1 MIAVD
6 TNLLVRILTNDDP
19 DQARRALEIL
29 NNDDIF
35 IPKTVLLET
44 EWVLRYA
51 YEIDRANVLTGFQKL
66 LGLPNVNVEN
76 PDTIYQAIS
85 WYENKFDFADALH
98 LASSRRCVS
107 FATFDSSFIKK
118 AQQASSMEMIKP

>member
-19 DQARRALEIL
+19 IQARRAVKIL

-44 EWVLRYA
+44 EWVLRHA
-51 YEIDRANVLTGFQKL
+51 YEIERSNILIGFQKL
-66 LGLPNVNVEN
+66 IGLPNVIVED
-76 PDTIYQAIS
+76 PDSIYQAIS
-85 WYENKFDFADALH
+85 WYEDNFDFADALH
-98 LASSRRCVS
+98 LASSRRCAS

-118 AQQASSMEMIKP
+118 AQQFSSMDMIKP